1 MSLFSK
7 KKKKEKKPTLPSDVQ
22 ALADRAV
29 AAAEEE
35 KAEAGNGAKGA
46 KAKKSKAAD
55 DNSADS
61 KARKAFR
68 ELTDDE
74 DGQRIN
80 VSLRTILGGDI
91 LGGQWFRK
99 QFWYIVMV
107 VVMCIIYVSNRYYCQ
122 QEMIEGTKLSDTLKD
137 RHIKVL
143 TAESKYKEMTRRS
156 KVEAQLYDTAIQLP
170 KGDIYVLPVDAAD
183 TTHQTYEVAATE

>member
-7 KKKKEKKPTLPSDVQ
+7 KKKKKKSQKLPADVQ

-29 AAAEEE
+29 AASEEE
-35 KAEAGNGAKGA
+35 KEEVRTGTNGG
-46 KAKKSKAAD
+46 KAKKAEKDA

-74 DGQRIN
+74 DGERIN

-91 LGGQWFRK
+91 LGGTWFRK

-107 VVMCIIYVSNRYYCQ
+107 VIMCIIYVSNRYYCQ

-156 KVEAQLYDTAIQLP
+156 KVQEQLKDTTLQPP
-170 KGDIYVLPVDAAD
+170 KGHIYGLPVDEAD
-183 TTHQTYEVAATE
+183 TTHQTYEVAETE